1 MKYGV
6 PQSHLKLALSLCE
19 FRVPFWNMLTK
30 EVQCLW
36 PSYPPPP
43 TLPPLGSTQSV
54 ETAALH
60 VLLQRTQHPAVPGN
74 LEPHASA
81 KRAETELGLN
91 QDDGWEKGHLEA
103 FWQTGYKCGTMHGG
117 SWLLKHF
124 TQEQWL
130 NSMGRKFSQSCM
142 HHQGWGITHYM

>member
-60 VLLQRTQHPAVPGN
+60 VLLQRTQHSAASGN

-81 KRAETELGLN
+81 KTAETELGLN
-91 QDDGWEKGHLEA
+91 QDDGWEKRHLEA
-103 FWQTGYKCGTMHGG
+103 FRQTTNVAMWQNAWGELITEALYSGTVAELYGEEVFPVLHAPPGLG
-117 SWLLKHF
+117 S
-124 TQEQWL
+124 
-130 NSMGRKFSQSCM
+130 NR
-142 HHQGWGITHYM
+142 